1 MIYGHTDNSLSWQ
14 VGGRGAITIKLWTT
28 GLSVNG
34 TTVTSDARLK
44 YYEKLLISAIGVS
57 NRLELVNYDQNTQF
71 NRTYTEGTPL
81 FHQCGFIVLFLNK
94 LKN

>member
-14 VGGRGAITIKLWTT
+14 VGGRGTITIQLLTT

-44 YYEKLLISAIGVS
+44 YYEKLLINAIGVS
-57 NRLELVNYDQNTQF
+57 NRLELVKYDLNTEF
-71 NRTYTEGTPL
+71 NRPYTECTPL
-81 FHQCGFIVLFLNK
+81 FHQCGFIVQ
-94 LKN
+94 KN

>member
-14 VGGRGAITIKLWTT
+14 VGGRGTITIQLLTT

-44 YYEKLLISAIGVS
+44 YYEKTI
-57 NRLELVNYDQNTQF
+57 N
-71 NRTYTEGTPL
+71 
-81 FHQCGFIVLFLNK
+81 
-94 LKN
+94 